1 MRRSESK
8 HRPHRPVASAI
19 MSDIYAVLDTL
30 KISYARHD
38 HEAAFTVEQAE
49 RIYGQLEGGKTK
61 NLFLRNKKGK
71 RHYLLVAEQHQTVD
85 LKALRAEL
93 GESSLS
99 FASPERL
106 MKYLGLTP
114 GSVSPFGLINDA
126 EQEVVVLLDKSL
138 LNLDFLNFHP
148 NINTATLSVSQAD
161 FQRFLAHCGNEVRT
175 VELSR

>member
-1 MRRSESK
+1 
-8 HRPHRPVASAI
+8 
-19 MSDIYAVLDTL
+19 MSDIYAVLDAL
-30 KISYARHD
+30 NISYVRHD

-49 RIYGQLEGGKTK
+49 QIYGQLEGGKTK
-61 NLFLRNKKGK
+61 NLFLRNKKGR

-114 GSVSPFGLINDA
+114 GSVSPFGLINDK
-126 EQEVVVLLDKSL
+126 EQEVVVLLDKTLLDKSL
-138 LNLDFLNFHP
+138 QNMDPLNFHP
-148 NINTATLSVSQAD
+148 NINTATLSISQDD
-161 FQRFLAHCGNEVRT
+161 FLRFLGHCGNEVRT
-175 VELSR
+175 VELAR